1 MRMLGR
7 IVGTTPLVCA
17 ILLASCGGGND
28 AAAPAAGPS
37 NQQASPGVTV
47 GEKHPGAGAGPVSTE
62 LFIARA
68 QSEMC
73 ADTGNRLFAIDGK
86 MVFWERTGS
95 CADNAYA
102 RRLYGP
108 TPDILLCESYDSIAG
123 PRTVCI
129 NDASRD
135 LFNTI
140 VNNLERADLGIG
152 RDYKVEAMPF
162 LPASGAGIAF
172 TSVTSDAFSGI
183 KQASQVVIKDAAAF
197 NALWASHAAG
207 REPAPEQPRID
218 FNTHMVVG
226 VFAGEGGNGCRQVSV
241 TKVASG
247 AGKIV
252 VSFEERDLQTF
263 TVCTQATSSPMHL
276 VAIPRSDVPVEFV
289 STKPIQL
296 VFKELDRSTRS
307 LIAQPRNV
315 VVRDA
320 QAFAAL
326 WAEHTGNAVP
336 APTIDFGRSM
346 VVGVFLGSRM
356 NGCYATD
363 IASVTRENGKITV
376 SRVDTEPGPGA
387 VCTMAIVNPA
397 HLVVIER
404 SDEAVEFTSQMKP
417 LT

>member
-1 MRMLGR
+1 G
-7 IVGTTPLVCA
+7 
-17 ILLASCGGGND
+17 
-28 AAAPAAGPS
+28 PAAGPS

-47 GEKHPGAGAGPVSTE
+47 GEKHPGAGDGPVSTE
-62 LFIARA
+62 LFLARA
-68 QSEMC
+68 RSEPC
-73 ADTGNRLFAIDGK
+73 ADTRNRLFAIDGK
-86 MVFWERTGS
+86 MVFWDRAGS

-135 LFNTI
+135 LFNTMI
-140 VNNLERADLGIG
+140 NNLERADLGIG
-152 RDYKVEAMPF
+152 RDYKVEALPI
-162 LPASGAGIAF
+162 LPAGGAGIAF
-172 TSVTSDAFSGI
+172 TSVASDAFSGVR
-183 KQASQVVIKDAAAF
+183 QAATVVIKDAASF
-197 NALWASHAAG
+197 NALWARHGAG

-218 FNTHMVVG
+218 FGAHMVVG
-226 VFAGEGGNGCRQVSV
+226 VFAGEGGNGCRQLNV
-241 TKVASG
+241 TKVVSG

-263 TVCTQATSSPMHL
+263 AVCTQATSAPMHL

-289 STKPIQL
+289 NTRPSQL

-315 VVRDA
+315 VVKDA

-326 WAEHTGNAVP
+326 WAEHTGSAVP

-363 IASVTRENGKITV
+363 IASVSRENGKITV
-376 SRVDTEPGPGA
+376 SRVDTEPGAGA
-387 VCTMAIVNPA
+387 ICTMAIVNPA

-404 SDEAVEFTSQMKP
+404 SDDPVEFTSQRKP